1 MICAPCK
8 TLAAGTVKMFPVR
21 LPKLAGLPVVPEFE
35 SLHVA
40 DVGVKV
46 PFAASVI
53 CTAVFKAVVDMFAG
67 RAGVGVATAVVEM
80 EAGAAA
86 KLVAVKLKVPVGQPV
101 VIF

>member
-1 MICAPCK
+1 M
-8 TLAAGTVKMFPVR
+8 
-21 LPKLAGLPVVPEFE
+21 
-35 SLHVA
+35 
-40 DVGVKV
+40 
-46 PFAASVI
+46 
-53 CTAVFKAVVDMFAG
+53 FKAVVDMFAG